1 VFWRSKQ
8 VALVLIGSSAAL
20 AGFSSLAVHQGRWSS
35 TTQPTTRSSGYGSSS
50 HYYHS
55 GHYYGGGYSGSSY
68 SSGSSHGSSTS
79 HGGFGSTGHAAHS

>member
-8 VALVLIGSSAAL
+8 VALVLIGSTAAL
-20 AGFSSLAVHQGRWSS
+20 AGFSSVAVHHSRWGS
-35 TTQPTTRSSGYGSSS
+35 TTQPTTRSSYGSSS
-50 HYYHS
+50 YYHS
-55 GHYYGGGYSGSSY
+55 GHYYGGSSNWSG